1 VTARH
6 RLGIAVAVLAALLTA
21 GLLLVPGADPAPPA
35 AAPTS
40 SSGVPAVSAQAPV
53 EVRIPALDARSSL
66 VPLGVDADGTAEVPP
81 IDQPLQ
87 AGWYRYGPAPGDV
100 GPAVLLGHVD
110 GGGRPGIFHRLAE
123 LTAGDLVEVTRPD
136 LTTATFTVRRVDRVA
151 KRDFPTDAVYG
162 ETATPQL
169 RLITCG
175 GVFDQAT
182 GDYEDNVIVYA
193 DLA

>member
-1 VTARH
+1 MTARH
-6 RLGIAVAVLAALLTA
+6 RLWVAVAVLAALLTA
-21 GLLLVPGADPAPPA
+21 GLLLVPGDDPAPQA

-40 SSGVPAVSAQAPV
+40 TSATPAVSGQAPV
-53 EVRIPALDARSSL
+53 EVRIPAIDARSSL
-66 VPLGVDADGTAEVPP
+66 VPLGVNADGTVEVPP
-81 IDQPLQ
+81 VDQPLQ
-87 AGWYRYGPAPGDV
+87 AGWYRHGPAPGDV

-110 GGGRPGIFHRLAE
+110 GGGRPGVFHRLSE
-123 LTAGDLVEVTRPD
+123 LTAGDLVEVTRHD
-136 LTTATFTVRRVDRVA
+136 LTAATFTVRRVDRVA

-175 GVFDQAT
+175 GAFDQAT

-193 DLA
+193 ELT